1 MEWLTQNW
9 IWVLV
14 GAAFIALHMFGHGG
28 HGGHGNGDDGT
39 LRPRIGTET
48 RVHACIET

>member
-28 HGGHGNGDDGT
+28 HGGHGNGDDGKT
-39 LRPRIGTET
+39 GRHTDDGDPPTSHR
-48 RVHACIET
+48 H